1 MASSSDAE
9 PPAAPTTTLRASSMG
24 RLTDV
29 DPRDTPG
36 FDGYK
41 SDGKALLKERGELL
55 AALQERLY
63 AHGRSGDRRS
73 ILLVLQGMDT
83 SGKGGIVRHV
93 VGMVDP
99 QGVSHATFGKPTED
113 ELAHDFLWRIRAKLP
128 TPGQIGVF
136 DRSHYE
142 DVLAVR
148 VHDLVP
154 EDEWQKRYEV
164 INEFERELAA
174 EGTTVIKAMLHISPD
189 EQRERLTKRLNRPDK
204 YWKYNPS
211 DIDERAFWSAYQ
223 EAYQVVLDRTD
234 NDDAPWYVIPA
245 DRKWFARLSI
255 TELLI
260 EALEAL
266 DLEWPEPDFDVEHEK
281 KRLAAS

>member
-1 MASSSDAE
+1 MASSQDAE
-9 PPAAPTTTLRASSMG
+9 PPAAPTTTLRPSSIG
-24 RLTDV
+24 RLADV
-29 DPRDTPG
+29 DPRSTPG

-63 AHGRSGDRRS
+63 AHGRSGDPRS

-99 QGVSHATFGKPTED
+99 QGVSHATFGKPTEE
-113 ELAHDFLWRIRAKLP
+113 ELAHDFLWRIRNKLP

-154 EDEWQKRYEV
+154 EAEWQKRYEV
-164 INEFERELAA
+164 INEFERELVA

-211 DIDERAFWSAYQ
+211 DIDERKFWSAYQ

-234 NDDAPWYVIPA
+234 NDAAPWYVIPA

-260 EALEAL
+260 DALESL
-266 DLEWPEPDFDVEHEK
+266 KLEWPAPDFDVEHEK
-281 KRLAAS
+281 KRLAES